1 MPATVIVGL
10 QWGDEGK
17 GKVIDYLSEGYE
29 AVARFNGGSNAGH
42 TVVVG
47 GTKLAFHLLPSGVL
61 RKKKLLIGNGA
72 VVDPE
77 VLLKE
82 LDEVASLNLTLDLL
96 ISDRA
101 HLTLGPHKYRDRLEE
116 GRRASSALG
125 TTMRGISPT
134 FSDRASR
141 AGVRA
146 GDLVDDDSLKMAY
159 ETFAGWNR
167 ALLSGIYGE
176 DGDAIVKDSF
186 DRLREAAP
194 RLRPYIGDVSRMANE
209 ILDRGGRMLLEGA
222 QGFYLDV
229 DYGTY
234 PYVTATHT
242 TASYAPA
249 GVGIPSQSV
258 EKVIGVIKAYC
269 TRVGSG
275 PFVSEISGPLSE
287 AIRKKGNEYGT
298 TTGRPRRVGWL
309 DTAAARYAAKA
320 SGVTELI
327 ITKVDVLGGLDKVL
341 VCDGYRDGDRVV
353 TSPPSTI
360 IQLQRCRPRYIEFD
374 GWPDLGAEGWREAAK
389 GGLGSL
395 PDNLRAYMKAVEGL
409 VGVPIRCLSYGY
421 DRYDTLE
428 LT

>member
-1 MPATVIVGL
+1 M
-10 QWGDEGK
+10 
-17 GKVIDYLSEGYE
+17 
-29 AVARFNGGSNAGH
+29 
-42 TVVVG
+42 
-47 GTKLAFHLLPSGVL
+47 
-61 RKKKLLIGNGA
+61 
-72 VVDPE
+72 
-77 VLLKE
+77 
-82 LDEVASLNLTLDLL
+82 
-96 ISDRA
+96 
-101 HLTLGPHKYRDRLEE
+101 
-116 GRRASSALG
+116 G

-275 PFVSEISGPLSE
+275 PFVSEISGPLCE
-287 AIRKKGNEYGT
+287 AIRKKGNEYGA

-309 DTAAARYAAKA
+309 DAAAARYAAKA
-320 SGVTELI
+320 SGVTELV

-360 IQLQRCRPRYIEFD
+360 IQLRRCRPHYVEFD

-395 PDNLRAYMKAVEGL
+395 PDNLRSYLKAVEGL
-409 VGVPIRCLSYGY
+409 GGGPHKVCSRMDMIVTTRWS
-421 DRYDTLE
+421 
-428 LT
+428 

>member
-1 MPATVIVGL
+1 LPATVIVGL

-17 GKVIDYLSEGYE
+17 GKIIDYLSERYE
-29 AVARFNGGSNAGH
+29 AVVRFNGGSNAGH

-61 RKKKLLIGNGA
+61 RRKKLLIGNGVA
-72 VVDPE
+72 VDPD

-82 LDEVASLNLTLDLL
+82 LEDVAALNVVPDLL

-116 GRRASSALG
+116 ARRGSSAIG

-141 AGVRA
+141 AGVRV
-146 GDLVDDDSLKMAY
+146 GDLIDDDSLKMGY
-159 ETFAGWNR
+159 ETFALWNR
-167 ALLSGIYGE
+167 ALLSGVYGE
-176 DGDAIVKDSF
+176 DGDAIVRDSF
-186 DRLREAAP
+186 DHLRELAP
-194 RLRPYIGDVSRMANE
+194 RLRPYIGDVSKLANE
-209 ILDRGGRMLLEGA
+209 ILDRGGRILLEGA

-249 GVGIPSQSV
+249 GVGIPSRSV
-258 EKVIGVIKAYC
+258 EKVVGVIKAYC

-275 PFVSEISGPLSE
+275 PFVSEMGGPLSE
-287 AIRKKGNEYGT
+287 AIRKKGNEYGA

-309 DTAAARYAAKA
+309 DAAATKYAAKV
-320 SGVTELI
+320 SGVTELVM
-327 ITKVDVLGGLDKVL
+327 TKVDVLGGLGKVP
-341 VCDGYRDGDRVV
+341 VCDGYRDGDKAMA
-353 TSPPSTI
+353 SPPSTI
-360 IQLQRCRPRYIEFD
+360 IQLRRCRPHYVEFE

-389 GGLGSL
+389 GGPGAL
-395 PDNLRAYMKAVEGL
+395 PDGLKAFLKAVGDL
-409 VGVPIRCLSYGY
+409 VGVPIRYVSYGY
-421 DRYDTLE
+421 DRDDTLE